1 MRDKTLTLRLTAEEW
16 ERFEAVAEHYGLPVP
31 FMLRML
37 VKKEETAIQTG
48 VPSAVDTRWEAL
60 KREAVSL
67 LPATGV
73 PRLRASFD
81 ERTHTIVLSDGK
93 VTRLV
98 RGGESSWFALASW
111 PGSQLVQHQEPRDS
125 GFSRRGR

>member
-1 MRDKTLTLRLTAEEW
+1 MRDKTLNMRLTPEEW

-48 VPSAVDTRWEAL
+48 VPSAVDTRWESL

-81 ERTHTIVLSDGK
+81 ERTRTIVLSDGK

-98 RGGESSWFALASW
+98 RGGESAWFALASW
-111 PGSQLVQHQEPRDS
+111 PGSQLVQQQEPRDS
-125 GFSRRGR
+125 GLSRRR

>member
-1 MRDKTLTLRLTAEEW
+1 MRDKTLTVRLTAEEW

-98 RGGESSWFALASW
+98 RGGESAWFALASW
-111 PGSQLVQHQEPRDS
+111 PGSQLVQQQESRDS
-125 GFSRRGR
+125 GFSRRR